1 MCSRRVI
8 TTAVL
13 RTLYPA
19 SLVSSRAAKKA
30 VADRPP
36 LRKYLM
42 SGDFFVASVLAATL
56 AKLALRYCRLVSAP
70 VKQHRLRAEAML
82 VIASMMHL
90 GRSGLPEKAISD
102 DDLERLQLCL
112 RVIAEPSP
120 LLEKIFLGACKDA
133 LNSMLKV
140 GTDFWLGRGAVGCE
154 AGDAR
159 ILEAL
164 QYKC

>member
-1 MCSRRVI
+1 MLLLLLTLLLVFSFSR
-8 TTAVL
+8 
-13 RTLYPA
+13 
-19 SLVSSRAAKKA
+19 SAKKA
-30 VADRPP
+30 EAERPP

-56 AKLALRYCRLVSAP
+56 AKLSLRYCRLVSAP

-82 VIASMMHL
+82 IIASMMHL
-90 GRSGLPEKAISD
+90 GRSGLPDKAISD

-112 RVIAEPSP
+112 RVVAEPNP

-140 GTDFWLGRGAVGCE
+140 GRF
-154 AGDAR
+154 
-159 ILEAL
+159 AL
-164 QYKC
+164 PVVVRRST